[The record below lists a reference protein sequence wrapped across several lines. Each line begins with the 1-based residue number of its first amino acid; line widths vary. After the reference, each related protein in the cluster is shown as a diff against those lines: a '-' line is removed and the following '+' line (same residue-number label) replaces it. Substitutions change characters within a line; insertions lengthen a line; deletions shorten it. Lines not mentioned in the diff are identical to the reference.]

1 MGIIRTMESLKA
13 EMEEIKTMITQTI
26 QRKPGEDLV
35 ASQAIE
41 SREKVVCVTSGVSYL
56 GLSVAGELLLRGY
69 HVRLGVENEE
79 HVEKL
84 GEMEAF
90 ASVRHRVQ
98 VVMAKVMEVES
109 LCEAF
114 NGCHGVFHTSAFDAG
129 GISGYTKHLAELEAK
144 AGENVIE
151 ACSRTSSVRKCVFTS
166 SLLACIWRPTVSSF
180 SPAIDESCWSQ
191 ESFCREKKE
200 MKYSRLNCIGISL
213 VQGDVQFA
221 IRLKRRC
228 PSALWLALG
237 KTIAEKSAWMKARE
251 MNVNLVTICPALI
264 TGPGFYDRNS
274 TASIAYLKGA
284 HEMFASGLLATVN
297 VAKVA
302 KAHVAA
308 YEEMSRG
315 AAGRYICFDKV
326 IRATEDAVELQQQM
340 KIAGRMIQFT
350 QDALPLYDLRNTK
363 LRKLM
368 SVYRQCTHTTYL

>member
-79 HVEKL
+79 HMEKL
-84 GEMEAF
+84 GEMEVF

-180 SPAIDESCWSQ
+180 GPAIDESCWSQ
-191 ESFCREKKE
+191 ESFCRDKKIMLLFNYEKFYE
-200 MKYSRLNCIGISL
+200 IL
-213 VQGDVQFA
+213 V
-221 IRLKRRC
+221 IHL
-228 PSALWLALG
+228 S
-237 KTIAEKSAWMKARE
+237 
-251 MNVNLVTICPALI
+251 
-264 TGPGFYDRNS
+264 
-274 TASIAYLKGA
+274 A

-340 KIAGRMIQFT
+340 KIAGRLIQFT
-350 QDALPLYDLRNTK
+350 QDALPLYDLRNAK

>member
-191 ESFCREKKE
+191 ESFCREKK
-200 MKYSRLNCIGISL
+200 
-213 VQGDVQFA
+213 
-221 IRLKRRC
+221 
-228 PSALWLALG
+228 LWLALG